1 MRLRAIPR
9 FKLACLPSMLGYAFL
24 AAIIAAVYG
33 IIHDQVTYS
42 ISPEYF
48 TKMKF
53 LQFHYAD
60 FGFSRRI
67 FVAEVG
73 VLATWWVGLVG
84 GWLMAR
90 IVVSAIE
97 GTRRFTYMA
106 RGIAIM
112 FAIAIAG
119 SLAGYILGLRRINDP
134 NMDNWIDYR
143 MALGIGDL
151 KGFVRVAYIHNASYI
166 GGLLGLVAALIYLW
180 SAMRKFNPGSG
191 E

>member
-1 MRLRAIPR
+1 
-9 FKLACLPSMLGYAFL
+9 MLGYAFL